1 MHAGLEPVTDAEPY
15 TRPKAEPVAEP
26 YVDPGAEPD
35 AAVCMTGVTAVGVC
49 GLLASP
55 VEEWGAVLALMVGLP
70 YCPRAVQHG
79 HSDHVS
85 LTRGMVRM
93 SNAHEPVVES

>member
-35 AAVCMTGVTAVGVC
+35 AAVCMTRVTAVGVC
-49 GLLASP
+49 WLLASP
-55 VEEWGAVLALMVGLP
+55 VE
-70 YCPRAVQHG
+70 
-79 HSDHVS
+79 
-85 LTRGMVRM
+85 
-93 SNAHEPVVES
+93 